1 MLQHTLLQLATRI
14 HHALMREIG
23 SGIDIGAMLR
33 EQRYASEIL
42 YLCRACEDPALR
54 TLGECFE
61 TLAQEVRQ
69 KAPRSGRR
77 PFITDDLPHGPHRTL
92 VRRSL
97 RKSARPTE
105 DMPPSSGSARSVR
118 ATGGTQ
124 TH

>member
-14 HHALMREIG
+14 HHALLREIG

-42 YLCRACEDPALR
+42 YLCRACEDLALR

-61 TLAQEVRQ
+61 TLAQEIRQ

-77 PFITDDLPHGPHRTL
+77 PFITDGLPHGPHRTL

-97 RKSARPTE
+97 RKSARPTQ
-105 DMPPSSGSARSVR
+105 DMPPGSDSVR
-118 ATGGTQ
+118 PVRGTGRTQ